1 MRKAQCKIDYGQFEF
16 NKTYEYSYTIKN
28 NIKKYFVKGLYGDNE
43 FNQKQFN
50 TIFETKNN
58 NKLIKY

>member
-1 MRKAQCKIDYGQFEF
+1 MRAICKIDYGQYEF